1 MNALHRITS
10 NSAALVLCACGTYGQ
25 QATQGTAGGGVAAA
39 TAQAAYSHSQIAIAR
54 MPAPAIHAAVI
65 AGEPYSAEEVS
76 DRMQTLADGTHIT
89 QKTQISKR
97 YRDSEGRTRTERP
110 LFGGADSAFRDVMVV
125 EINDAVSGFRYVLDP
140 YNHIAHRFAPPEKPS
155 ETARY
160 SQEAR
165 AVSQGVPPPATRQ
178 AVNPPPR
185 TDRPDVSAESLGKQ
199 VIEGV
204 SAEGTKMTRT
214 LPVGAI
220 GNDRPI
226 VSVTESWFSPDL
238 KIVVLSKTS
247 DPRMGENTMR
257 LQNIDRTE
265 PDPALFRV
273 PADYQVIDE
282 NSDRVEIKVT
292 RP

>member
-10 NSAALVLCACGTYGQ
+10 ISAALLLCTCATYGQ
-25 QATQGTAGGGVAAA
+25 QATQGSVGGGVVAA
-39 TAQAAYSHSQIAIAR
+39 TAQAAYRHSQTAIAR
-54 MPAPAIHAAVI
+54 MPAPALHAPVI

-76 DRMQTLADGTHIT
+76 DRTQTLADGTHIT
-89 QKTQISKR
+89 QKKQISKR

-110 LFGGADSAFRDVMVV
+110 LLGGANGVFGDVMVV
-125 EINDAVSGFRYVLDP
+125 EINDPVDGFRYVLDP

-155 ETARY
+155 ETVRY

-165 AVSQGVPPPATRQ
+165 AVSQGAPPAATRQ

-185 TDRPDVSAESLGKQ
+185 TDRPDVSTESLGKQ

-204 SAEGTKMTRT
+204 SVEGTRMTRT
-214 LPVGAI
+214 FPVGSI

-226 VSVTESWFSPDL
+226 VSITESWFSPEL
-238 KIVVLSKTS
+238 KVTVLSTTS
-247 DPRMGENTMR
+247 DPRMGESTMR
-257 LQNIDRTE
+257 LQSIDRTE

-282 NSDRVEIKVT
+282 NSDRVEIKIT